1 MGKIARKDDRV
12 TGGRAINGDLTE
24 KDRDANSIA
33 QRRKE
38 NRRNGRA
45 AKIEGL
51 PVVMDEIAIA
61 KIDLIGP
68 IARWLRQNR
77 CRRLR

>member
-38 NRRNGRA
+38 NRRNGRV

-51 PVVMDEIAIA
+51 PVVMDETAIA

-68 IARWLRQNR
+68 IARRLRQNR

>member
-1 MGKIARKDDRV
+1 MGKIAWKDDRV
-12 TGGRAINGDLTE
+12 TGGRAINGLTE

-38 NRRNGRA
+38 NRRNGRV

-51 PVVMDEIAIA
+51 PVVMDETAIA

-68 IARWLRQNR
+68 IARRLRQNR